1 MRLFRRLRWWVVGQS
16 VPFFRGPDPRHVRQ
30 RNIWHLYQDLVWLG
44 LATAATSYVSVYAI
58 RLGASDRLLGLLTS
72 VPSLLMVLLRMPAA
86 RLTERTADRKSLIVR
101 SLLLR
106 RLGYLVIC
114 LLPWLALLPGV
125 REIPPATLLVGVV
138 ILMAVPMVLSSAGWD
153 SFFADVVPPRRRSRV
168 VSTRST
174 MTALIS
180 LAMVPV
186 MGSFLEWAPFPHNY
200 QVIYLLAFVGATV
213 SLWHVHVIKS
223 RPATQVARRHS
234 PLSLAEARRI
244 LQDSPEFAA
253 LVLGTFVYQLAISI
267 VSPLFSIYF
276 IEHLGASES
285 WIGWRLTLA
294 SLMSILAYRIWP
306 TQIEKRGDVKML
318 ILASPMMALFPLLTG
333 LTSSLTPNLF
343 IVLLPQLFG
352 SCVLLSRYSILLR
365 VTPADRRPTY
375 IAIYAILAN
384 VAAFI
389 APLVGVALVDVIG
402 ITRVFFVAAGLRLT
416 AALLYRRLPSA
427 ARQAEAAPA

>member
-1 MRLFRRLRWWVVGQS
+1 M
-16 VPFFRGPDPRHVRQ
+16 PFFRGPDPRHVRQ
-30 RNIWHLYQDLVWLG
+30 RNIWHLYQDLAWLG

-58 RLGASDRLLGLLTS
+58 RLGASERLLGLMMS
-72 VPSLLMVLLRMPAA
+72 VPSLLMVLLRIPAA

-114 LLPWLALLPGV
+114 LLPWFALLPGV

-153 SFFADVVPPRRRSRV
+153 SFFADIVPPRRRSQV
-168 VSTRST
+168 VSVRST
-174 MTALIS
+174 MTAMIS
-180 LAMVPV
+180 LAMVPL
-186 MGSFLEWAPFPHNY
+186 MGSFLEWAPFPSNY
-200 QVIYLLAFVGATV
+200 QVIYLVAFIGAAV
-213 SLWHVHVIKS
+213 SLWHVHVIKVS
-223 RPATQVARRHS
+223 PAVEVARRHP
-234 PLSLAEARRI
+234 PLGFAEARRI
-244 LQDSPEFAA
+244 LQDSPEFTA

-276 IEHLGASES
+276 VEYLGASES

-306 TQIEKRGDVKML
+306 AQIDKRGDVKML
-318 ILASPMMALFPLLTG
+318 ILASPLMALFPLLTG
-333 LTSSLTPNLF
+333 LTRSLTPNLF
-343 IVLLPQLFG
+343 IVLLPRLFG
-352 SCVLLSRYSILLR
+352 SCVMLARYNILLR

-384 VAAFI
+384 VAAFV
-389 APLVGVALVDVIG
+389 APLVGVALVDVMG
-402 ITRVFFVAAGLRLT
+402 ITRVFFVSAGLRLT

-427 ARQAEAAPA
+427 ARQAEAVTA